1 MIRQKKQISIL
12 SSVILLLSL
21 CFTNNIIAQTEVI
34 SIDDAINYALKNNKD
49 ISIARLNVAKSEAA
63 VDEAYGYAL
72 PRLDLSAGF
81 SHFIKKPLVPFPD
94 FGALLKNATYGILFD
109 ENVLPRNEDKFV
121 PVNSVLQ
128 SFSRSNNYQTEL
140 TLTQTLFSSAVF
152 KGIGASG
159 TYYNLARA
167 ELNNQVSKTVLSVQ
181 KSFYNVLIA
190 REISEITKSSFQ
202 NAQENLAN
210 VKALFDQGMVSEF
223 DYLQAEV
230 RVENIRPVLLQME
243 NMLKSSK
250 DALKI
255 VIGFDQQKEIELQGN
270 FDYSPI
276 VINDEEA
283 LINEALQSNFDLKSL
298 DLKKQVDEAFIELDI
313 SEYWPTIAAFGNYSY
328 SGSSE
333 TWDFQNYSS
342 MTVGLNFAINLWQ
355 GNRTKNAVEQSTIT
369 FRQTEEQLQQ
379 AKEYTILNVNS
390 KLLELK
396 RVWELVTVQGKTVE
410 VAERAYN
417 IAKVRYKEGAG
428 SQLELQNADQEL
440 KQARLNQVQSKY
452 SYLITKFELE
462 QLLGRTNPEYFSYFS
477 ELND

>member
-1 MIRQKKQISIL
+1 MIKRKKHSLILFFNIFLIS
-12 SSVILLLSL
+12 LSL
-21 CFTNNIIAQTEVI
+21 SNAAIAQTEVI
-34 SIDDAINYALKNNKD
+34 SLEEAISNALKNNRD

-109 ENVLPRNEDKFV
+109 ENVIPRDENKFV

-140 TLTQTLFSSAVF
+140 TLTQTLFNSAVF

-159 TYYNLARA
+159 TYYNLAKA

-181 KSFYNVLIA
+181 KAFYNVLIA
-190 REISEITKSSFQ
+190 KEILNITRSSFR

-223 DYLQAEV
+223 DYLQGEV

-243 NMLKSSK
+243 NMLLTAK

-255 VIGFDQQKEIELQGN
+255 TVGFDQSKAIEVQGEFEYTPFLITN
-270 FDYSPI
+270 EEELTI
-276 VINDEEA
+276 EA
-283 LINEALQSNFDLKSL
+283 LSSNFDLKSL
-298 DLKKQVDEAFIELDI
+298 ELKKQVDEAFIELDV

-333 TWDFQNYSS
+333 SWEFQNYSS
-342 MTVGLNFAINLWQ
+342 MTVGINFAINLWQ

-369 FRQTEEQLQQ
+369 FRQTEEQLLQV
-379 AKEYTILNVNS
+379 KEFTILSAKS
-390 KLLELK
+390 KFLELK
-396 RVWELVTVQGKTVE
+396 RVEALVDVQNKTVE

-417 IAKVRYKEGAG
+417 IAKVRYREGVG
-428 SQLELQNADQEL
+428 SQLELQNADQDL
-440 KQARLNQVQSKY
+440 KQARLNKVQSIY
-452 SYLITKFELE
+452 SYLITNFELE
-462 QLLGRTNPEYFSYFS
+462 QLLGRTKREYFAYFD
-477 ELND
+477 ELKD

>member
-1 MIRQKKQISIL
+1 MIKQKNYFSQLCLKIL
-12 SSVILLLSL
+12 PTFLFLSNLL
-21 CFTNNIIAQTEVI
+21 IAQTEVV
-34 SIDDAINYALKNNKD
+34 SLEDAISLALKNNKD

-109 ENVLPRNEDKFV
+109 ENVLPRNENKFV

-159 TYYNLARA
+159 TYYNLAKS
-167 ELNNQVSKTVLSVQ
+167 ELNNQVSKTVLAVQ

-190 REISEITKSSFQ
+190 KEVLEITKSSFQ

-210 VKALFDQGMVSEF
+210 VKSLFDQGMVSEF

-243 NMLKSSK
+243 NMLKSSE

-255 VIGFDQQKEIELQGN
+255 VIGFDQSISIDVQGD
-270 FDYSPI
+270 FEYPPI
-276 VINDEEA
+276 SINDEEA
-283 LINEALQSNFDLKSL
+283 LINEALQSNFDLRSL
-298 DLKKQVDEAFIELDI
+298 DLKKQVDEAFIELDV

-342 MTVGLNFAINLWQ
+342 MTVGVNFAINLWQ

-379 AKEYTILNVNS
+379 AKEYTILNVKS
-390 KLLELK
+390 KLMELK

-462 QLLGRTNPEYFSYFS
+462 QLLGRTNPEYFTLFS
-477 ELND
+477 ELKD

>member
-1 MIRQKKQISIL
+1 MIKQKRQIQFLLLLIL
-12 SSVILLLSL
+12 SFSL
-21 CFTNNIIAQTEVI
+21 FLTDNITAQTEVI
-34 SIDDAINYALKNNKD
+34 SIEDAINYALKNNKD

-94 FGALLKNATYGILFD
+94 FSALLKNATYGILFD
-109 ENVLPRNEDKFV
+109 ENVLPRDENKFV

-159 TYYNLARA
+159 TYYNLAKA

-190 REISEITKSSFQ
+190 TEVFNITQSSFQ

-210 VKALFDQGMVSEF
+210 VKALFDEGMVSEF
-223 DYLQAEV
+223 DFLQAEV

-255 VIGFDQQKEIELQGN
+255 MIGFDRQKEIELQGN

-276 VINDEEA
+276 NIDDEEA

-298 DLKKQVDEAFIELDI
+298 DLKKQVDEAFIELDV

-333 TWDFQNYSS
+333 DWDFQNYNSI
-342 MTVGLNFAINLWQ
+342 TVGVNFAINLWQ

-417 IAKVRYKEGAG
+417 IAKVRYREGAG
-428 SQLELQNADQEL
+428 SQLELQNADQEM

-462 QLLGRTNPEYFSYFS
+462 QLLGRTDPVYFSYFS
-477 ELND
+477 ELID

>member
-1 MIRQKKQISIL
+1 MIRQKKQILIL
-12 SSVILLLSL
+12 FSVILLLTL

-140 TLTQTLFSSAVF
+140 TLTQTLFNSAVF

-190 REISEITKSSFQ
+190 REISDITKSSFQ

-243 NMLKSSK
+243 NMLKSSE

-255 VIGFDQQKEIELQGN
+255 VIGFDQQKEIELLGN

-276 VINDEEA
+276 SISDEEA

-298 DLKKQVDEAFIELDI
+298 DLKKQVDEAFIELDV

-342 MTVGLNFAINLWQ
+342 MTVGVNFAINLWQ

-369 FRQTEEQLQQ
+369 FRQTEEQLKQ

-462 QLLGRTNPEYFSYFS
+462 QILGRTNPEYFSYFS

>member
-1 MIRQKKQISIL
+1 MIMQKKQNSIL
-12 SSVILLLSL
+12 SSVILFLSL
-21 CFTNNIIAQTEVI
+21 CFTNNIIAQSEII

-109 ENVLPRNEDKFV
+109 ENVIPRDNNKFV

-159 TYYNLARA
+159 TYYNLAKA

-190 REISEITKSSFQ
+190 REIFEITKSSYQ

-210 VKALFDQGMVSEF
+210 VKALFDEGMVSEF

-255 VIGFDQQKEIELQGN
+255 VIGIDQQKDIEVQGN

-276 VINDEEA
+276 TISDEEA

-298 DLKKQVDEAFIELDI
+298 DLKKQVDEAFIELDV

-342 MTVGLNFAINLWQ
+342 MTVGVNFAINLWQ

-396 RVWELVTVQGKTVE
+396 RVWELVTVQEKTVD

-462 QLLGRTNPEYFSYFS
+462 QLLGRTNPEYFTYFS